1 MSDGRER
8 DVKRSREDS
17 YKVDSRHYDN
27 PESVLRSTCQFSQT
41 GKSEG
46 KEAWK
51 PRKTHFI
58 RRRSYIE
65 IWYPTG
71 ENIQCV

>member
-1 MSDGRER
+1 MSDG
-8 DVKRSREDS
+8 KGSREDS
-17 YKVDSRHYDN
+17 YKVDSRNYDN

-46 KEAWK
+46 KKAWK

-65 IWYPTG
+65 IWYSTR
-71 ENIQCV
+71 ENIQRV

>member
-8 DVKRSREDS
+8 DVKRSRDS

-27 PESVLRSTCQFSQT
+27 PESMLRSTCQFSQT
-41 GKSEG
+41 GEPEG

-51 PRKTHFI
+51 PRKHILFTDEATSRFD
-58 RRRSYIE
+58 
-65 IWYPTG
+65 
-71 ENIQCV
+71 IQREKTYNA